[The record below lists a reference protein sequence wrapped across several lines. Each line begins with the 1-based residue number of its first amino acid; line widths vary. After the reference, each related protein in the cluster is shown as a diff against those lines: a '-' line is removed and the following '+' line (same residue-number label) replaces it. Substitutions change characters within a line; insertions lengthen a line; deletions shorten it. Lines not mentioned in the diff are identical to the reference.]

1 MPSTLPAKRP
11 FSHFGVR
18 VKIYH
23 TPSQGCES
31 YTLSYYQD
39 GVRKRPTFTQLQAAR
54 DEANVIVNRLGNSD
68 ANVLTLTSADRSA
81 YLRARQLLDPL
92 GVHVEN
98 AAAEFVQAKQVL
110 GEVPLLLAAEY
121 YLKRHPARIA
131 PRPVMEVAEEMLKL
145 KESDGLSAS
154 ISGICAMT

>member
-1 MPSTLPAKRP
+1 MATPKFPIVVKQGSV
-11 FSHFGVR
+11 S
-18 VKIYH
+18 VKIYR
-23 TPSQGCES
+23 TPSRGCEA

-39 GVRKRPTFTQLQAAR
+39 GVRKRPTFTELRAAR

-68 ANVLTLTSADRSA
+68 ADVLTLTSADRSA

-110 GEVPLLLAAEY
+110 GDVPLLLAAE
-121 YLKRHPARIA
+121 
-131 PRPVMEVAEEMLKL
+131 
-145 KESDGLSAS
+145 AS
-154 ISGICAMT
+154 